1 MEKEEKVKQAQL
13 LVINF
18 VDIILE
24 VLSKKWD
31 EKKLSLAQIRL
42 LVVLKRRK
50 TATIGDIATR
60 LHIGQSAA
68 SSLVDGLVK
77 KELLFRADDPE
88 DRRKA
93 IVTMTPGGE
102 NLTGKQK
109 GSEKQL
115 SKWLAGMDENK
126 LDSTIE
132 TIQGFMERMSD

>member
-1 MEKEEKVKQAQL
+1 MEKEEKLMQAQL

-50 TATIGDIATR
+50 NATIGEIATQ

-93 IVTMTPGGE
+93 IVKMTPGGE
-102 NLTGKQK
+102 TLIGKQK
-109 GSEKQL
+109 GNEKQL
-115 SKWLAGMDENK
+115 SEWLAGMDENK
-126 LDSTIE
+126 LDNTIE
-132 TIQGFMERMSD
+132 TIQAFMERLT